1 MYYNLFYHMEH
12 ALRKGIKSLNING
25 LGAARRAA
33 KWLILM
39 GNLGVEPSEVS
50 TKTFIH
56 LVG

>member
-1 MYYNLFYHMEH
+1 MEH